1 MAPIAI
7 TPPDT
12 APQSRSDSP
21 TLDSTSKLTKAGI
34 KHQHQ
39 PETQIPAELSG
50 SNLRITPTHSPRNV
64 PLPNAPETLS
74 QQYHTDHMLT
84 VPWNDISG
92 WGTAQIKPFEN
103 LSVSPIASVLH
114 YATECF
120 EGMKAYRGTDG
131 RVRLFRPDRNAARFV
146 RSAERIALPGF
157 APEEFQN
164 LVMRYVGV
172 EARRWLPKVP
182 KRDTNGEVVQGVFE
196 ERMLYLR
203 PSMVATHAAL
213 GVQRPREALMF
224 IVAVCFP
231 ELDKKVGTAPVVP
244 VLGLS
249 SNGMSNNGQGKQSTS
264 GPGVSG
270 KGMKLLASAHDMIRA
285 WPGGFGNAKVG
296 ANYGPSLVAQE
307 EARARGYQQILWL
320 FGEQGYVTEAGGS
333 NFFVLW
339 KNQDGQRE
347 LVTAPLGD
355 GVILE
360 GVTRA
365 SVLDLCRERLAAEG
379 INVVERK
386 FTMDEVVKANEE
398 GRLEEG
404 FACGTAFFV
413 SPVEEIHFRGKD
425 VVLPIEEEE
434 GKEKWESVTFRVKGW
449 LKDIMYGREENEWGV
464 VVDEIEP

>member
-39 PETQIPAELSG
+39 HHPETQTPATPAELFA
-50 SNLRITPTHSPRNV
+50 SNLTISLTPSPRHV
-64 PLPNAPETLS
+64 PLPNAPEVLS

-84 VPWNDISG
+84 VPWNDVSG

-103 LSVSPIASVLH
+103 LSISPIASVLH

-131 RVRLFRPDRNAARFV
+131 KVRLFRPDRNARRFV
-146 RSAERIALPGF
+146 RSAERIALPVF
-157 APEEFQN
+157 APEEFQS
-164 LVMRYVGV
+164 LVEAYVGV
-172 EARRWLPKVP
+172 EAPRWLPKVE
-182 KRDTNGEVVQGVFE
+182 KEGGGFQ

-203 PSMVATHAAL
+203 PSMIATHAAL

-231 ELDKKVGTAPVVP
+231 DLDKNIAPTP
-244 VLGLS
+244 APSAGLS
-249 SNGMSNNGQGKQSTS
+249 VGGIGREKQAS

-270 KGMKLLASAHDMIRA
+270 RGMKLLASAHDMIRA

-296 ANYGPSLVAQE
+296 ANYGPSLVAQG

-320 FGEQGYVTEAGGS
+320 FGEQDYVTEAGGS
-333 NFFVLW
+333 NFFVVW
-339 KNQDGQRE
+339 KNEDGQRE
-347 LVTAPLGD
+347 IVTAPLGD

-365 SVLDLCRERLAAEG
+365 SILDLCQERLAVEG
-379 INVVERK
+379 IKIVERK
-386 FTMDEVVKANEE
+386 FAMDEVVKASEE

-425 VVLPIEEEE
+425 VILPIEEDP

-449 LKDIMYGREENEWGV
+449 LEDIMYGREQNEWGV
-464 VVDEIEP
+464 VVDEIEQ

>member
-34 KHQHQ
+34 KHQYHSEPQASQ
-39 PETQIPAELSG
+39 PQPKSNEPAELSA
-50 SNLRITPTHSPRNV
+50 SNLTITPTTFPRHV
-64 PLPNAPETLS
+64 PLPNGPETLS

-84 VPWNDISG
+84 VSWNDASG
-92 WGTAQIKPFEN
+92 WGAAQIKPFEN

-120 EGMKAYRGTDG
+120 EGMKAYRGSDG

-157 APEEFQN
+157 APGEFQR
-164 LVMRYVGV
+164 LVEAYVGV
-172 EARRWLPKVP
+172 EAPRWLPKV
-182 KRDTNGEVVQGVFE
+182 KNADDTFQ

-203 PSMVATHAAL
+203 PSIIATHAAL

-231 ELDKKVGTAPVVP
+231 ELDKKVGTAPAP
-244 VLGLS
+244 SAGLS
-249 SNGMSNNGQGKQSTS
+249 NGVSNGQEKQAS

-270 KGMKLLASAHDMIRA
+270 RGMKLLASAHDMIRA

-296 ANYGPSLVAQE
+296 ANYGPSLVAQG

-320 FGEQGYVTEAGGS
+320 FGDQGYVTEAGGS

-339 KNQDGQRE
+339 KNEDGQRE

-379 INVVERK
+379 IKVVERQ
-386 FTMDEVVKANEE
+386 FTMDEVVKASEE

-425 VVLPIEEEE
+425 VILPIEEED

-449 LKDIMYGREENEWGV
+449 LKDIMYGREQNEWGV
-464 VVDEIEP
+464 VIEEIEQ